1 VEDRGGTQL
10 LDPSEVEPQAQPKGA
25 GEPPS
30 GGKTANAAGT
40 SGFPKRWIVLAIV
53 AVLLLVAG
61 IAALLLLGGD
71 DGDVA
76 SAEIGVPDLRGMTL
90 DRAGEEV
97 LAAGLA
103 PGTVQYAIVDES
115 VTPSGTVLSQDPLPG
130 ALVAPGTKMDIVL
143 AQGKAAAADP
153 SGGQADV
160 AGSSESASS
169 DSAGPAGDSTG
180 SDTPPPPSQEQVL
193 PDLPPAETIDYIEMQ
208 PYVKNPGIWSVL
220 EPTYKTVLHHS
231 EFGGDW
237 QSPAVVFGDNPKRIS
252 ITADGPFNYPI
263 AVWYWGPNDADWRLA
278 NISPSGPGAYES
290 DSENSGT
297 FQYDF
302 KVGAGTHTILVRAH
316 TEIAWWAVKIE
327 EQE

>member
-1 VEDRGGTQL
+1 MEDRGGTQL
-10 LDPSEVEPQAQPKGA
+10 LDPTEVEPQTQPQGA
-25 GEPPS
+25 GAPPS
-30 GGKTANAAGT
+30 GGKTANASGT
-40 SGFPKRWIVLAIV
+40 SGFPRRWIVLAIV
-53 AVLLLVAG
+53 AVLLLAAG

-71 DGDVA
+71 GGDVA
-76 SAEIGVPDLRGMTL
+76 SAEVGVPDVRGMTL
-90 DRAGEEV
+90 ERAGQEV

-130 ALVAPGTKMDIVL
+130 ALVAPGTTMSIVL
-143 AQGKAAAADP
+143 AQGKAADAAAAA
-153 SGGQADV
+153 QADE
-160 AGSSESASS
+160 AAASASA
-169 DSAGPAGDSTG
+169 DTAGDSGG
-180 SDTPPPPSQEQVL
+180 STPPPPSQEQVL
-193 PDLPPAETIDYIEMQ
+193 PDLPPADSIDYIDLQ
-208 PYVKNPGIWSVL
+208 PHVVNPGIWNVL
-220 EPTYKTVLHHS
+220 EPMYRTVLHHS

-237 QSPAVVFGDNPKRIS
+237 QSPAVVFGDKPKRIS
-252 ITADGPFNYPI
+252 ITADGPINYPI

-316 TEIAWWAVKIE
+316 TEIVWWAIKIE